1 MAERPP
7 AKLGERRGFSLVW
20 GAASLP
26 HRNGAVSPVSAHVSE
41 VGHLIASAER
51 DKPEGKIRAGACL
64 KRKHHRARG
73 RGPRA
78 NASARDIVRRG
89 RHVDKDEK
97 PSNFRSAER
106 LAHPGAR
113 AGKTRRGPRGGRLA
127 VHYGVHPRALH
138 DRAIWCSPPKRR
150 STVGLVMTQR
160 RRQARIMS
168 CRRRVP
174 RCLVR
179 SDSSPLRRDCG

>member
-73 RGPRA
+73 RGPRRQRQRQRHCPTGPPRRQGREA
-78 NASARDIVRRG
+78 IKLPVCGAAR
-89 RHVDKDEK
+89 
-97 PSNFRSAER
+97 S
-106 LAHPGAR
+106 
-113 AGKTRRGPRGGRLA
+113 PRGGRLA

-174 RCLVR
+174 WCLVI